1 MKIAVSLYFWGE
13 GLIPAKISNVLGVSP
28 TQSQAKG
35 EVKTTSTGKKVTAKG
50 GMWGFSSDYEVVGQ
64 YLSEHISFLRSKL
77 GQRAS
82 QIPSLEGVQD
92 SCVDVFIAAETG
104 AEGATCEFELTT
116 ANVAALMEL
125 GLPVRFTVAQVKE

>member
-50 GMWGFSSDYEVVGQ
+50 GMCEIRDRFIFPPTPDT
-64 YLSEHISFLRSKL
+64 LS
-77 GQRAS
+77 A
-82 QIPSLEGVQD
+82 
-92 SCVDVFIAAETG
+92 
-104 AEGATCEFELTT
+104 
-116 ANVAALMEL
+116 
-125 GLPVRFTVAQVKE
+125 